1 MDSVETSNGGV
12 FFVYGYSGTGKT
24 FLWKTLTAGIRWKC
38 DVVLNVASRGIASL
52 LMTGGRTA
60 HSRFKFPINIDELS
74 TCFINP
80 QSDLAALVR
89 KCKLIIWDEA
99 PKTHKHCFEALDRS
113 LRDVLRK
120 SKHDTMDTPFG
131 NMTVVFGG
139 DFRQVLP
146 VISKGS
152 RQYIV
157 GASLKQSYLWDHCK
171 VLRLTANMRL
181 TIGCRPEDDNEIK
194 DFAEWILKLGDNNL
208 GDANDGEAKIDIPDE
223 ILIKDSSDP
232 VGSIIDFTY
241 PNMLDNLDDNN
252 YFTEKSILAP
262 TNEVVETINDK
273 MLKVILG
280 EQVTYYSCDNVCK
293 LEKGASINEPVF
305 STEFVNGLKFSSV
318 PNHELKLKVGVPIM
332 LLLNIDQSNS
342 LCNGT
347 RLRVDRLMKTAIHAN
362 IINGSHVGKQMLIAR
377 MRISPYNKRL
387 PIKIV
392 IVYFIMSV
400 HGFTD
405 DEYKAS
411 DDQPTLISKIDLS
424 SPLHL
429 HPNDSTTFTIVFVKL
444 KGTENYQVWSCAI
457 LLALK
462 GKNKTIVYF
471 IMSVHGFT
479 DDEYEAS
486 DDQPTLIS
494 KLVLSSPLHLHSN
507 DSATFTIV
515 SVKLK
520 GTENYQVWSCAMLLA
535 LKGKNKIGFI
545 DGSCRRS
552 NTDEFL
558 MGLDDCYMQIRSNI
572 LSRDELPIV
581 RSAYAIISSEESHR
595 RPQASVSSFRPSNV
609 TRPVNSGNRR
619 PNGGSPLV
627 IKAKGFKP
635 IWQPAHEQTGTIFD
649 SFANQHLTYI
659 DKKLVNTI
667 DISYLGIKV
676 SHPSETEA
684 LINKVARD

>member
-1 MDSVETSNGGV
+1 
-12 FFVYGYSGTGKT
+12 
-24 FLWKTLTAGIRWKC
+24 
-38 DVVLNVASRGIASL
+38 
-52 LMTGGRTA
+52 
-60 HSRFKFPINIDELS
+60 
-74 TCFINP
+74 
-80 QSDLAALVR
+80 
-89 KCKLIIWDEA
+89 
-99 PKTHKHCFEALDRS
+99 
-113 LRDVLRK
+113 
-120 SKHDTMDTPFG
+120 
-131 NMTVVFGG
+131 
-139 DFRQVLP
+139 
-146 VISKGS
+146 
-152 RQYIV
+152 
-157 GASLKQSYLWDHCK
+157 
-171 VLRLTANMRL
+171 MRL
-181 TIGCRPEDDNEIK
+181 TIGCRPEDVNEII

-332 LLLNIDQSNS
+332 LLLNIDQSNG

-347 RLRVDRLMKTAIHAN
+347 RLRVDRLMKTAIHAT

-444 KGTENYQVWSCAI
+444 KGTENYQSIEDEEVS
-457 LLALK
+457 LVDGVLEGAL
-462 GKNKTIVYF
+462 GAL
-471 IMSVHGFT
+471 GF
-479 DDEYEAS
+479 
-486 DDQPTLIS
+486 
-494 KLVLSSPLHLHSN
+494 
-507 DSATFTIV
+507 
-515 SVKLK
+515 
-520 GTENYQVWSCAMLLA
+520 
-535 LKGKNKIGFI
+535 
-545 DGSCRRS
+545 
-552 NTDEFL
+552 
-558 MGLDDCYMQIRSNI
+558 
-572 LSRDELPIV
+572 
-581 RSAYAIISSEESHR
+581 
-595 RPQASVSSFRPSNV
+595 
-609 TRPVNSGNRR
+609 GNRGSSGGHGGLWWLMMNEEDGELVMCIWR
-619 PNGGSPLV
+619 EFIGRDLFENGMNLN
-627 IKAKGFKP
+627 KFRLFQMLFKHSGQ
-635 IWQPAHEQTGTIFD
+635 I
-649 SFANQHLTYI
+649 
-659 DKKLVNTI
+659 
-667 DISYLGIKV
+667 
-676 SHPSETEA
+676 
-684 LINKVARD
+684 